1 MAMRRGLV
9 GLLLSAGAVAVL
21 STVPAGAQEDP
32 ALPATDAGDVA
43 VATSL
48 PPTTLLPATTS
59 LPPTTEAA
67 PAAAAPATVAPAS
80 APTTVAGT
88 TPPVTAPVALSAQQ
102 ECLPNYPDFCI
113 PPGQDVNCEDIDA
126 ANFTVI
132 GGDPYGLDNGGVE
145 GVACEDVPAATAVT
159 PVPTTPPSQVAGAGA
174 AGAAQTTT
182 LPVTGARST
191 MLAVLGFVVLAL
203 GVAFISIGGHLA
215 NPLTGRLR
223 GGFTYTHT
231 NSAGQVIVQ
240 RVTTSRR
247 R

>member
-1 MAMRRGLV
+1 MRRGLV
-9 GLLLSAGAVAVL
+9 GLLLSAGALAVL

-32 ALPATDAGDVA
+32 ALPADD
-43 VATSL
+43 VATSSS
-48 PPTTLLPATTS
+48 TTTS
-59 LPPTTEAA
+59 STTTSRPQTAVSTTAA
-67 PAAAAPATVAPAS
+67 PTS
-80 APTTVAGT
+80 APTTVA
-88 TPPVTAPVALSAQQ
+88 VTAPVALSAQQ

-132 GGDPYGLDNGGVE
+132 GDDPYGLDGGGVP
-145 GVACEDVPAATAVT
+145 GVACEDGPAASAVT
-159 PVPTTPPSQVAGAGA
+159 PVPTIPPSQVAGAGA
-174 AGAAQTTT
+174 TAAPQTTT
-182 LPVTGARST
+182 LPVTGTRST
-191 MLAVLGFVVLAL
+191 VLAVLGLVVLAL
-203 GVAFISIGGHLA
+203 GMAFISVGGHLS

-231 NSAGQVIVQ
+231 NSSGQVIVQ

>member
-1 MAMRRGLV
+1 MRRDMARRRGIV
-9 GLLLSAGAVAVL
+9 GLLVAVAAAAAL
-21 STVPAGAQEDP
+21 WSVPAGAQEAP
-32 ALPATDAGDVA
+32 STLPTTDAGDVA

-48 PPTTLLPATTS
+48 PPSTTLPSTTS
-59 LPPTTEAA
+59 LPTTTLPIAPPAA
-67 PAAAAPATVAPAS
+67 PITA
-80 APTTVAGT
+80 APTTVAPPT
-88 TPPVTAPVALSAQQ
+88 TAAVALTAQQ
-102 ECLPNYPDFCI
+102 ECLPNYPDLCL
-113 PPGQDVNCEDIDA
+113 PPGQDVNCEDIDS

-132 GGDPYGLDNGGVE
+132 GGDPYGLDNGGVP
-145 GVACEDVPAATAVT
+145 GVACEDGPAASAAT

-174 AGAAQTTT
+174 TAAPQTAT

-191 MLAVLGFVVLAL
+191 LLAVLGFVVLAL
-203 GVAFISIGGHLA
+203 GMAFISMGGHLA

-231 NSAGQVIVQ
+231 NSAGQVLVQ